1 MGAVG
6 TSADNALMES
16 TIGLY
21 KTEVINRRSWKSRQE
36 IETATAAWVA
46 WFNQQRLH
54 SELGYT
60 TGAVRERVLSKSG
73 TAKAGCVRE
82 NRPSNPERFLLSATA
97 VK

>member
-36 IETATAAWVA
+36 IETATAVWVA

-54 SELGYT
+54 SEL
-60 TGAVRERVLSKSG
+60 RL
-73 TAKAGCVRE
+73 
-82 NRPSNPERFLLSATA
+82 
-97 VK
+97 